1 MPFLAT
7 MRRVRNDKAR
17 NKEPDMAT
25 APSKKPGT
33 NKSESARTIGAG
45 RAAVKQLT
53 VYNWVALDKRGI
65 KMKGEM
71 QGRNASLVKAELR
84 QQGMN
89 PQSVKEKPKSIFG
102 ASGSRVKARD
112 VAVFSRQIATMMAAG
127 VPMVQSFEIIAGGQR
142 NVRFKN
148 IITDVKQG
156 IEGGASLHEA
166 LAKYPLQFD
175 ELYRNLVRAGES
187 AGVLDTVLDTVA
199 TYKERMEGLKSKI
212 KKALFYPLMVL
223 SVALLVAL
231 IMLIFVVP
239 VFQGVFKDAGVELPA
254 FTQMIVSAS
263 NFMQHYWFF
272 VLAIVVGSV
281 VGVITA
287 YKRSTKMA
295 QLVDRLSLKIPV
307 IGNILRQSAIA
318 RFARTLG
325 VTFHAG
331 VPLVE
336 ALDAVAGAT
345 GSIVYSK
352 AVLRMR
358 DDIAVGHQLQLAMR
372 QTGLFPNM
380 VTQMIA
386 IGEESGA
393 LDSMLFKVAEF
404 YEEEVSN
411 AVDTLSTLLEP
422 MIMVI
427 IGVLVGGMV
436 VGLYLPI
443 FKLAGAF

>member
-1 MPFLAT
+1 
-7 MRRVRNDKAR
+7 
-17 NKEPDMAT
+17 MAT
-25 APSKKPGT
+25 ATTANKPV
-33 NKSESARTIGAG
+33 ARNANAARDVGAA

-53 VYNWVALDKRGI
+53 VYEWTALDKRGT

-71 QGRNASLVKAELR
+71 QARNASLVKAELR
-84 QQGMN
+84 RQGMN
-89 PQSVKEKPKSIFG
+89 PQTVKEKAKPLFG
-102 ASGSRVKARD
+102 AAGSKVKPRD
-112 VAVFSRQIATMMAAG
+112 VAIFSRQIATMMAAG

-142 NVRFKN
+142 NIRFKN
-148 IITDVKQG
+148 MLTDVKQG
-156 IEGGASLHEA
+156 IEGGSALHEA
-166 LAKYPLQFD
+166 LGKYPVQFD

-199 TYKERMEGLKSKI
+199 TYKERMEAIKAKI
-212 KKALFYPLMVL
+212 KKALFYPAMVL
-223 SVALLVAL
+223 AVAL
-231 IMLIFVVP
+231 IVSLILLIFVVP
-239 VFQGVFKDAGVELPA
+239 VFQGVFKDAGVQLPA

-263 NFMQHYWFF
+263 EFMQAYWLP
-272 VLAIVVGSV
+272 VLIVVVGGIVAIVFF
-281 VGVITA
+281 
-287 YKRSTKMA
+287 YKRSEKA
-295 QLVDRLSLKIPV
+295 AHFVDRMSLKIPI

-325 VTFHAG
+325 VTFRAG

-345 GSIVYSK
+345 GSVVYGQ
-352 AVLRMR
+352 AVRRVR
-358 DDIAVGHQLQLAMR
+358 DDVAVGHQLQLAMR

-380 VTQMIA
+380 VTQMVA

-404 YEEEVSN
+404 YEEEVNN

-422 MIMVI
+422 LIMVV

>member
-1 MPFLAT
+1 
-7 MRRVRNDKAR
+7 
-17 NKEPDMAT
+17 MAT
-25 APSKKPGT
+25 ATTVNKPAPR
-33 NKSESARTIGAG
+33 SVGAA

-53 VYNWVALDKRGI
+53 VYEWTALDKRGT
-65 KMKGEM
+65 KMKGEL
-71 QGRNASLVKAELR
+71 QARNASLVKAELR
-84 QQGMN
+84 RQGMN
-89 PQSVKEKPKSIFG
+89 PQTVKEKPKPLFG
-102 ASGSRVKARD
+102 AAGKRVKPRD
-112 VAVFSRQIATMMAAG
+112 VAIFSRQIATMMAAG

-148 IITDVKQG
+148 MLTDVKQN
-156 IEGGASLHEA
+156 IEGGAALHES
-166 LAKYPLQFD
+166 LAKYPVQFD

-199 TYKERMEGLKSKI
+199 TYKERIEAIKSKI
-212 KKALFYPLMVL
+212 KKALFYPAMVMC
-223 SVALLVAL
+223 VAVLVSMIL
-231 IMLIFVVP
+231 LIFVVP

-254 FTQMIVSAS
+254 FTQMIVTAS
-263 NFMQHYWFF
+263 DIMQHWWLLI
-272 VLAIVVGSV
+272 LAIVIGSIV
-281 VGVITA
+281 AIIVA
-287 YKRSTKMA
+287 YKRSEKMA
-295 QLVDRLSLKIPV
+295 HFVDRMSLKIPI

-325 VTFHAG
+325 VTFRAG

-345 GSIVYSK
+345 GSVVYGQ
-352 AVLRMR
+352 AVKRMR
-358 DDIAVGHQLQLAMR
+358 EDVAIGHQLQLAMK
-372 QTGLFPNM
+372 QTALFPNM
-380 VTQMIA
+380 VTQMVA

-404 YEEEVSN
+404 YEEEVNN

-422 MIMVI
+422 LIMVV